1 MIDPL
6 IILLGLGIGILVG
19 LTSCGTG
26 ILGTPALVI
35 LFGIP
40 PTVAVASELMQGAIM
55 KSAGA
60 IKHIYHNTVKFSI
73 SIPFIVGGI
82 PGAYFGALFST
93 AIPEATLCFILG
105 LLLIILSLLLLWET
119 WKESHIKLSTELEI
133 GNKERVLA
141 GLVGIIIGFITG
153 LTSIG
158 TGVMMIVAMLMI
170 FKLSPSSA
178 IGTNLSAGAVILG
191 VGALTHLQMG
201 NTDIW
206 LVFNLLLGSIPGII
220 IGSHYAVKAPVK
232 SLRIMISFVILLSG
246 LKLII

>member
-26 ILGTPALVI
+26 VLGTPALII

-40 PTVAVASELMQGAIM
+40 PVVAVASELMQGAIM
-55 KSAGA
+55 KSVGA
-60 IKHIYHNTVKFSI
+60 INHIRHNTVKFSI
-73 SIPFIVGGI
+73 SIPLIAGGI
-82 PGAYFGALFST
+82 LGAYFGALFST
-93 AIPEATLCFILG
+93 AIPGATLRFILG
-105 LLLIILSLLLLWET
+105 IVLIIVSLLLLLET
-119 WKESHIKLSTELEI
+119 WKESRTKLSVEPKI
-133 GNKERVLA
+133 GNKVRVLA
-141 GLVGIIIGFITG
+141 GLVGLIVGFITG
-153 LTSIG
+153 LTSAG
-158 TGVMMIVAMLMI
+158 TGVMMIVAILMI
-170 FKLSPSSA
+170 FKLPPSSA
-178 IGTNLSAGAVILG
+178 VGTNLFVGAVILG
-191 VGALTHLQMG
+191 VAALTHLQIG

-232 SLRIMISFVILLSG
+232 PLRIIISFVILLSG